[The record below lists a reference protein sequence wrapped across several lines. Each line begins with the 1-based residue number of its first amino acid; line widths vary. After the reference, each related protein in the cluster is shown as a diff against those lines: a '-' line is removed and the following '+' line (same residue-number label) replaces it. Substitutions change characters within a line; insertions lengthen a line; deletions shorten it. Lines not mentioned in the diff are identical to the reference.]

1 MIIDTT
7 ISAME
12 VQMDIARRFE
22 KIAREKFN
30 KKPVW
35 HCPAERHA
43 RIQYRESAI
52 RDFLIKQGKKPVANM
67 NYVAFWR
74 DGKITDVHLLSEL
87 TDQERNK
94 KYEKHFEE
102 LLGKFNI
109 FMRLR
114 QD

>member
-30 KKPVW
+30 KKPV
-35 HCPAERHA
+35 R
-43 RIQYRESAI
+43 YRESAI
-52 RDFLIKQGKKPVANM
+52 RDFLIKHGKKPVANM
-67 NYVAFWR
+67 NYVAVCR
-74 DGKITDVHLLSEL
+74 DGEITDVHLLTEL
-87 TDQERNK
+87 NDQERNK

-109 FMRLR
+109 FMRLLSS
-114 QD
+114 QKSQELSK